1 MIFRRNSALPLD
13 RSDQM
18 IAETSAFLTWALS
31 GEIQLPRI
39 PTRRIDRGGFT
50 ELLKSPAA
58 RAAVYC
64 WWSRALDAF
73 DRVRDRS

>member
-1 MIFRRNSALPLD
+1 MIFHRRPGLPLD

-31 GEIQLPRI
+31 RNVQLPRI
-39 PTRRIDRGGFT
+39 PTRRIDRGGFAD
-50 ELLKSPAA
+50 LLKSPAA

-64 WWSRALDAF
+64 WWSRALDAV
-73 DRVRDRS
+73 DRIRNQA